1 MPRYALFFAPAKDDP
16 LTKAAAH
23 WLGRD
28 AFEGC
33 EIDRPSLMEGQS
45 REAFDA
51 MTASARRYGFH
62 GTLKAPFELATDT
75 SLDQLEQAV
84 ETYVAGLQPFTLPN
98 FEVGRLGPFFA
109 LRTERPS
116 EALKDFASNLVRVFD
131 PFRAPLDAHD
141 IARRKP
147 ERLSDSQRD
156 NLMTWG
162 YPYIFDDF
170 RFHMT
175 LSDPIP
181 DDLADAFEMAAKRHF
196 EAVLTH
202 PQTVS
207 SLSLFVE
214 SERGAS
220 FTVHRQFPLGGC
232 TA

>member
-1 MPRYALFFAPAKDDP
+1 MPRYALFFAPPKDDP
-16 LTKAAAH
+16 LTEAAAI

-28 AFEGC
+28 AFGGGD
-33 EIDRPSLMEGQS
+33 IDRPSLMDGQS

-51 MTASARRYGFH
+51 MTASPRRYGFH
-62 GTLKAPFELATDT
+62 GTLKAPFELAPGT
-75 SLDQLEQAV
+75 SIDQLVQALD
-84 ETYVAGLQPFTLPN
+84 TYAAGLKSFTLPM

-116 EALKDFASNLVRVFD
+116 DDLKALASSLVRDFD

-175 LSDPIP
+175 LSDPISEE
-181 DDLADAFEMAAKRHF
+181 LADRFEQAAKCHF
-196 EAVLTH
+196 EAVLTA
-202 PQTVS
+202 PQSVS
-207 SLSLFVE
+207 ALSLFVE
-214 SERGAS
+214 AERGAP
-220 FTVHRQFPLGGC
+220 FKVLHQFPFGSGS
-232 TA
+232 A

>member
-1 MPRYALFFAPAKDDP
+1 MPRYALFFAPAQDDP
-16 LTKAAAH
+16 LTEAAAI

-28 AFEGC
+28 AFKGRV
-33 EIDRPSLMEGQS
+33 IDRPSLVEGHS

-51 MTASARRYGFH
+51 MTASPRRYGFH
-62 GTLKAPFELATDT
+62 GTLKAPFALALDT
-75 SLDQLEQAV
+75 SLEQLGEAV
-84 ETYVAGLQPFTLPN
+84 AAYVADLQPFTLPK

-116 EALKDFASNLVRVFD
+116 EELKDFASNLVRDFD
-131 PFRAPLDAHD
+131 DFRAPLEEHD

-147 ERLSDSQRD
+147 ERLSESQRD

-162 YPYIFDDF
+162 YPYIFEDF

-181 DDLADAFEMAAKRHF
+181 EDQAEAVSQAASRHF
-196 EAVLTH
+196 EAALTM
-202 PQTVS
+202 PQTVA

-214 SERGAS
+214 AERGAP
-220 FTVHRQFPLGGC
+220 FMIHRQFSFGGGGK
-232 TA
+232 